1 MIPSTYFKENESSYI
16 TNSVNNDESVNN
28 FENVSGGHIGP
39 LITSFKPDNHTQGP
53 STFSGPLPN
62 SVYNSEPAKKSQIL
76 DYFIEPNPI
85 VTSQN
90 VTTSNLIQ
98 VRNSLN
104 TLRKESRYMSKSSKN
119 DEEQCEDRFYFDDDD
134 TKVIIVKSLD

>member
-28 FENVSGGHIGP
+28 FENGSGGHIGP
-39 LITSFKPDNHTQGP
+39 LITSFKPDNYAQGP

-62 SVYNSEPAKKSQIL
+62 SVYNSESAKKSQIL

-85 VTSQN
+85 NSQN

-104 TLRKESRYMSKSSKN
+104 TLRKESRYTSKSSKN
-119 DEEQCEDRFYFDDDD
+119 DEDQCEDRFYFDDDD